1 MMDYGIV
8 LPHFGSFAR
17 KEAAHR
23 IIAVAEAA
31 ESLGYSTAWAID
43 HLVLPAK
50 VEGGYAFNPLDPF
63 LEPITV
69 LGALALRTSRI
80 KLGTAVLVLPYRHPI
95 YTAKALATVDVLSG
109 GRLIVGVGAGWME
122 PEFAALG
129 VPIAE
134 RGSRTNETIDV
145 MKALWTEDI
154 PGYNGRHFQ
163 FSNIKSVPQLV
174 QKPRP
179 PILVGG
185 MTKGA
190 LQRVVRRADGWIA
203 LGKSPADLS
212 QPLATLR
219 EMAAKAG
226 RKPDELQICMLPIS
240 TPSLEQVIED
250 LPRYAEMG
258 VQHLY
263 LSMRAWTTEFSRFME
278 LMGRFADA
286 AGLPAR

>member
-1 MMDYGIV
+1 
-8 LPHFGSFAR
+8 
-17 KEAAHR
+17 
-23 IIAVAEAA
+23 
-31 ESLGYSTAWAID
+31 
-43 HLVLPAK
+43 
-50 VEGGYAFNPLDPF
+50 
-63 LEPITV
+63 
-69 LGALALRTSRI
+69 
-80 KLGTAVLVLPYRHPI
+80 LPYRHPI

-134 RGSRTNETIDV
+134 RGSRTNETIDALQ
-145 MKALWTEDI
+145 ALWTEDV
-154 PGYNGRHFQ
+154 PSYNGRHFQ
-163 FSNIKSVPQLV
+163 FSNIKAVPQPV

-226 RKPDELQICMLPIS
+226 RNPEELQICMLPIT

-250 LPRYAEMG
+250 LPRYAELG

-263 LSMRAWTTEFSRFME
+263 LSMRAWATEFSRFME

-286 AGLPAR
+286 AGLSSG